1 MIVPVQLSDIQAA
14 RERIAGAVVMT
25 PCLESIPL
33 SELTGSHVYCKLE
46 NHQRTGSFKE
56 RGARN
61 ALLQLSPEQRS
72 KGVIAASA
80 GNHASAL
87 AYHGQALGIP
97 VTVAMPAAA
106 PMIKI
111 STCEKLGA
119 RVIVKGEDFAA
130 ARKEAD
136 ALVAS
141 EGLTYINGY
150 DDPAVIAG
158 QGTIGLEILEQ
169 TPDVEAVVVPIGGG
183 GLIAGIATAI
193 KALRPEVRIIGVESN
208 HTTSYAAAVRAGRPV
223 TVRSRP
229 TLADGLA
236 VAQVGAN
243 AFAAA
248 RDRVDHV
255 ISVPEDLVALSILRL
270 LELEKDV
277 VEGAAAVTLAALLSG
292 KLPELRGRRVVLCLA
307 GGNIDPLVLSRVI
320 EKGLVADA
328 RRFRFT
334 AVISDRPGGLAKLT
348 QIVCDAG
355 ASVSEIVHE
364 RAFSGP
370 DVSKVHVTCTVETRD
385 RNHQRLLLRALNRER
400 MNAHRNERAG

>member
-1 MIVPVQLSDIQAA
+1 MTPSVQLRDIQAA
-14 RERIAGAVVMT
+14 RERIAGAVMVT

-33 SELTGSHVYCKLE
+33 SELTGSRIFCKLE
-46 NHQRTGSFKE
+46 NQQRTGSFKE

-61 ALLQLSPEQRS
+61 ALLQLSAEQRS
-72 KGVIAASA
+72 RGVIAASA

-87 AYHGQALGIP
+87 AYHGQSLGIP

-111 STCEKLGA
+111 STCERLGA
-119 RVIVKGEDFAA
+119 RVIVKGDDFAA
-130 ARKEAD
+130 ARAEAD
-136 ALVAS
+136 ALVES

-169 TPDVEAVVVPIGGG
+169 TPEVEAVIVPVGGG
-183 GLIAGIATAI
+183 GLIAEIATAI
-193 KALRPEVRIIGVESN
+193 KALRPEVQIIGVESN
-208 HTTSYAAAVRAGRPV
+208 HTTSFAAALRAGRPV

-243 AFAAA
+243 AFALA
-248 RDRVDHV
+248 REQVDRV

-270 LELEKDV
+270 LELEKNV

-292 KLPELRGRRVVLCLA
+292 KLPDLRGRRVVLCLA
-307 GGNIDPLVLSRVI
+307 GGNIDPLILSRVI
-320 EKGLVADA
+320 EKGLVADG
-328 RRFRFT
+328 RRFRFS
-334 AVISDRPGGLAKLT
+334 AVISDRPGGLARLT
-348 QIVCDAG
+348 RILSEGG
-355 ASVSEIVHE
+355 ASVTDIVHE

-370 DVSKVHVTCTVETRD
+370 DVFKVHVTCTVETRD
-385 RNHQRLLLRALNRER
+385 RKHQRQLLRALNREQLH
-400 MNAHRNERAG
+400 AQGVA